1 ADTSAINMAVI
12 APLASTT
19 QYEIPSRVNCAVAL
33 QLGASNI
40 PGAGRGI
47 FVLQSVTQGA
57 LLFEVPNVLYSV
69 TTKECIETTCDNCF
83 AHKSSHGKTDPRPDL
98 AFDACEACK
107 VAYYCSDVCKTA
119 AWDAYHQFECPNI
132 ATIIS
137 TDPEGVGK
145 AHPRSEDIRTIVRI
159 LSLKDA
165 GKI

>member
-1 ADTSAINMAVI
+1 MAVI

-69 TTKECIETTCDNCF
+69 VSRFPLLITPFLCF
-83 AHKSSHGKTDPRPDL
+83 QS
-98 AFDACEACK
+98 F
-107 VAYYCSDVCKTA
+107 
-119 AWDAYHQFECPNI
+119 NI
-132 ATIIS
+132 
-137 TDPEGVGK
+137 
-145 AHPRSEDIRTIVRI
+145 
-159 LSLKDA
+159 
-165 GKI
+165 